1 MKGFKEF
8 KALVNKTYTNIY
20 LYSNIFQWFYQKL
33 YAPIMVFFETLQ
45 RIKDYIPILWR
56 DRDFDFVFAWPLL
69 LKKFERME
77 KLMRRSEGVHA
88 SFRANEIKIAM
99 ILLDRLNNDSH
110 YGLLVEKYKDKY
122 PTLLPWQIEHEL
134 YNEDLTFLFE
144 LIAKHH
150 KGWWD

>member
-1 MKGFKEF
+1 
-8 KALVNKTYTNIY
+8 
-20 LYSNIFQWFYQKL
+20 
-33 YAPIMVFFETLQ
+33 MVFFETLQ